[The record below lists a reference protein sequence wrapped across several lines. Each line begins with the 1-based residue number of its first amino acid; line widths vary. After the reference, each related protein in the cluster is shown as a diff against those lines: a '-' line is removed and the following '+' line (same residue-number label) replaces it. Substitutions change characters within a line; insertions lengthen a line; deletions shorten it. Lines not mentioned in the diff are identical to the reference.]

1 METNAAYALID
12 TYDIKDCAAILA
24 VFAPDLYDQLRA
36 AALSGACDDAL
47 LSLARDL
54 AKQVY
59 NREKI
64 LQ

>member
-1 METNAAYALID
+1 MDTTAAHALID

-24 VFAPDLYDQLRA
+24 VYAPDLYENLRA

-47 LSLARDL
+47 LTLARSL
-54 AKQVY
+54 AKQAY
-59 NREKI
+59 DREKI